1 MRELRWRLSEA
12 RTLACGIQEK
22 LKILVLLVERLLGLS
37 ALWPGPGRRLDCG
50 SKVRPREAIWVRES
64 GEWIWRSCCLM
75 GIHDSYLRRE
85 PNLI

>member
-1 MRELRWRLSEA
+1 MARCLSGA

-37 ALWPGPGRRLDCG
+37 ALWPGPGRKLDCG

-64 GEWIWRSCCLM
+64 GEWMPGSGGLAVLWESMTLT
-75 GIHDSYLRRE
+75 
-85 PNLI
+85 